1 MSKYTPF
8 LLLFTI
14 LTTLFSFVQARTF
27 TDTKGRQIE
36 AEIFSYN
43 DGFVKLKYPNGAVTK
58 WLPLN
63 VFSESDQ
70 RYIREQ
76 GMTLSTTFQMTL
88 REVVVHANQI
98 DRFIQSEFRQHNIQQ
113 NPPST
118 DEQFIR
124 RLYLDVL
131 GRIPSYDE
139 VTAFLNSQD
148 PGKRRQT
155 IDELLKHPGYVSHNF
170 NYWADVLRLRT
181 RERNGDGG
189 AYIEWVKQAIR
200 ENKPY
205 DLLVQELLTAEG
217 YPWDNPAVG
226 YYIRDDGTPLD
237 NMSNTIQV
245 FMGTQLVCAQC
256 HNHPFEDWTQMEYYQ
271 MAAYTYGVETRLR
284 PQNLEEARKLIRT
297 STQGN
302 RDRAQSMNRAIR
314 DLFEPITFGAMESK
328 RQLKLP
334 GNYKYEDAKPSSTVA
349 PGPLFRQAVEFGKDE
364 TPRETYVRW
373 MTNPKND
380 LFVKVIANRIWTKVM
395 GHGLFEPIDDLK
407 KDTVISH
414 PDLMNYLMKL
424 MRDVDFDLK
433 QYERIL
439 YNTPTYHRQVSTEDH
454 VKGEPYYFAGPLL
467 RRMTAEQLWDS
478 LLSMTIQD
486 SDERVLRDVEAKRVD
501 DRKAQADFML
511 SLTPQQ
517 IVDMA
522 GQIADIEAEY
532 ASLRDENR
540 QKMAAASAA
549 GDNAMIDKLEADRR
563 QIERQARN
571 AVRAAQREMQKG
583 MNQEMMMTMSMEDK
597 MERDQKTEVENDPR
611 WKGFPKSLVRSSE
624 LPSPAPNGHFLQV
637 FGQSDRDT
645 IQNASVQP
653 TVPQA
658 LALLNGP
665 MFSELMKPNSVLMK
679 SLATKDT
686 PEEKLDVI
694 FLTVLSRLPTIP
706 EKNLLL
712 QEINRYDED
721 GNSNLHNGYRNVIV
735 ALMNTRQY
743 AFIR

>member
-1 MSKYTPF
+1 MLKITPILI
-8 LLLFTI
+8 LLSLFTS
-14 LTTLFSFVQARTF
+14 LTVVSEGRTF
-27 TDTKGRQIE
+27 TDSKGRQIE
-36 AEIFSYN
+36 AEIFQFN
-43 DGFVKLKYPNGAVTK
+43 DGFVKLKYPNGSVTK

-76 GMTLSTTFQMTL
+76 GMTLTSTFQMTL
-88 REVVVHANQI
+88 REVVMHANQI
-98 DRFIQSEFRQHNIQQ
+98 DRFIQGQFRQHNIQQ

-124 RLYLDVL
+124 RVYLDIL

-139 VTAFLNSQD
+139 VTAFLDSKD

-155 IDELLKHPGYVSHNF
+155 IDELLKHPGYVSNNY

-245 FMGTQLVCAQC
+245 FLGTQLVCAQC

-271 MAAYTYGVETRLR
+271 MAAYTFGVETRLR
-284 PQNLEEARKLIRT
+284 PKNLEEARKLIRA
-297 STQGN
+297 STNGN
-302 RDRAQSMNRAIR
+302 RNRAQSMNRAVR

-328 RQLKLP
+328 RSLKLP
-334 GNYKYEDAKPSSTVA
+334 NNYKYEDAKPSSVVM
-349 PGPLFRQAVEFGKDE
+349 PGPLFRQEVDFGDDE
-364 TPRETYVRW
+364 TPRQTYVRW

-380 LFVKVIANRIWTKVM
+380 LFVKVIANRIWKKVM
-395 GHGLFEPIDDLK
+395 GYGLFEPIDDLK
-407 KDTVISH
+407 KDTVVSH
-414 PDLMNYLMKL
+414 PELMSYLMKL

-433 QYERIL
+433 QFERIL
-439 YNTPTYHRQVSTEDH
+439 YNTPTYHRQVSTADH
-454 VKGEPYYFAGPLL
+454 VKGEPYYFAGPML

-501 DRKAQADFML
+501 NRKAQADFML
-511 SLTPQQ
+511 ALTPQQ

-549 GDNAMIDKLEADRR
+549 GDNAMIDKLEAERR

-571 AVRAAQREMQKG
+571 AVRSAQREMQKG
-583 MNQEMMMTMSMEDK
+583 MNQEMMMSMSMEDK
-597 MERDQKTEVENDPR
+597 MERDQKTEVEIDPR
-611 WKGFPKSLVRSSE
+611 WKGFPKSLVRASE
-624 LPSPAPNGHFLQV
+624 LPSPAPNGHFLRV

-665 MFSELMKPNSVLMK
+665 MFDELMKPNSVLMQ
-679 SLATKDT
+679 SLATKET
-686 PEEKLDVI
+686 PEDKLDVI
-694 FLTVLSRLPTIP
+694 FLTVLSRLPNFA

-712 QEINRYDED
+712 QEINRYDEND
-721 GNSNLHNGYRNVIV
+721 SNLHNGYKNVIV

>member
-1 MSKYTPF
+1 MLKITP
-8 LLLFTI
+8 I
-14 LTTLFSFVQARTF
+14 LTLLALFATLTLVSDGRTF
-27 TDTKGRQIE
+27 TDSRGRQIE
-36 AEIFSYN
+36 AEIFQFN
-43 DGFVKLKYPNGAVTK
+43 DGFVKLKYPNGSVTK

-76 GMTLSTTFQMTL
+76 GMTLSSTFQMTL
-88 REVVVHANQI
+88 REVVMHANQI
-98 DRFIQSEFRQHNIQQ
+98 DRFIQGQFRQHNIQQ

-124 RLYLDVL
+124 RVYLDVL

-139 VTAFLNSQD
+139 VTTFLDSQD
-148 PGKRRQT
+148 PGKRRKT
-155 IDELLKHPGYVSHNF
+155 IDELLKHPGYVSNNY

-245 FMGTQLVCAQC
+245 FLGTQLVCAQC

-271 MAAYTYGVETRLR
+271 MAAYTFGVETRLR
-284 PQNLEEARKLIRT
+284 PKNLEEARKLIRT
-297 STQGN
+297 STNGN
-302 RDRAQSMNRAIR
+302 RNRAQSMNRAVR

-328 RQLKLP
+328 RSLKLP
-334 GNYKYEDAKPSSTVA
+334 NNYKYEDAKPSSVVM
-349 PGPLFRQAVEFGKDE
+349 PGPLFRQEVDFGDDE
-364 TPRETYVRW
+364 TPRQTYVRW

-380 LFVKVIANRIWTKVM
+380 LFVKVIANRIWKKVM
-395 GHGLFEPIDDLK
+395 GYGLFEPIDDLK
-407 KDTVISH
+407 KDTVVSH
-414 PDLMNYLMKL
+414 PELMSYLMKL

-433 QYERIL
+433 QFERIL
-439 YNTPTYHRQVSTEDH
+439 YNTPTYHRQVSTADH
-454 VKGEPYYFAGPLL
+454 VKGEPYYFAGPML

-501 DRKAQADFML
+501 NRKAQADFML
-511 SLTPQQ
+511 ALTPQQ

-532 ASLRDENR
+532 ASLRNENR

-549 GDNAMIDKLEADRR
+549 GDNAMIDKLEAERR

-571 AVRAAQREMQKG
+571 AVRSAQREMQKG
-583 MNQEMMMTMSMEDK
+583 MNQEMMMSMSMEDK
-597 MERDQKTEVENDPR
+597 MERDQKTEVEIDPR
-611 WKGFPKSLVRSSE
+611 WKGFPRSLVRASE
-624 LPSPAPNGHFLQV
+624 LPSPAPNGHFLRV

-665 MFSELMKPNSVLMK
+665 MFNELMKPNSVLMK
-679 SLATKDT
+679 SLATKETAED
-686 PEEKLDVI
+686 KLDVI
-694 FLTVLSRLPTIP
+694 FLTVLSRLPSFA

-712 QEINRYDED
+712 QEINRYDEN
-721 GNSNLHNGYRNVIV
+721 GNNLHNGYKNVIV

>member
-1 MSKYTPF
+1 MIKFTPV
-8 LLLFTI
+8 LLL
-14 LTTLFSFVQARTF
+14 LSLLASTLSVVQARTF
-27 TDTKGRQIE
+27 TDVTGRQIE
-36 AEIFSYN
+36 AEIFQYQE
-43 DGFVKLKYPNGAVTK
+43 GFVKLKYPDGSVTS
-58 WLPLN
+58 WIRLN
-63 VFSESDQ
+63 AFSPSDQ
-70 RYIREQ
+70 RYIQEQ
-76 GMTLSTTFQMTL
+76 GKTLTTTFKMSL
-88 REVVVHANQI
+88 REVVLHANQI
-98 DRFIQSEFRQHNIQQ
+98 DRMIQSEFRAHNIQQ

-139 VTAFLNSQD
+139 VTGFLDSKD
-148 PGKRRQT
+148 PAKRRKT
-155 IDELLKHPGYVSHNF
+155 IDDLLKHPGYVSHNY

-189 AYIEWVKQAIR
+189 AYIEWVKQSIR

-205 DLLVQELLTAEG
+205 DLLVKELLTAEG

-271 MAAYTYGVETRLR
+271 MAAYTFGVETRLR
-284 PQNLEEARKLIRT
+284 PENLEEARKLIRT
-297 STQGN
+297 STGGN
-302 RDRAQSMNRAIR
+302 RNRAQSMNRALR

-328 RQLKLP
+328 RKLKLP
-334 GNYKYEDAKPSSTVA
+334 NNYKYEDSKPSAIVP
-349 PGPLFRQAVEFGKDE
+349 PGPLFRQKVEFGKDE

-373 MTNPKND
+373 MTAPEND
-380 LFVKVIANRIWTKVM
+380 LFVKVIANRIWKKVM
-395 GHGLFEPIDDLK
+395 GYGLFEPIDDIK
-407 KDTVISH
+407 KDTEVSH
-414 PDLMNYLMKL
+414 PELMTFLMKL

-439 YNTPTYHRQVSTEDH
+439 YNTPTYHRQVSTADH
-454 VKGEPYYFAGPLL
+454 VKGDPYYFPGPML
-467 RRMTAEQLWDS
+467 RRMSAEQLWDS

-486 SDERVLRDVEAKRVD
+486 SDERVLRDVEAKRID
-501 DRKAQADFML
+501 NRKAQADFML

-522 GQIADIEAEY
+522 GSIADIEAEY
-532 ASLRDENR
+532 GALRDENR
-540 QKMAAASAA
+540 EKMAAASAA
-549 GDNAMIDKLEADRR
+549 GNNAMIDKLEQERR
-563 QIERQARN
+563 QIERQARQ
-571 AVRAAQREMQKG
+571 AVRAAQNEIRKG
-583 MNQEMMMTMSMEDK
+583 MGEEMMMTMSMEDRMAK
-597 MERDQKTEVENDPR
+597 EQKAEVEIDER

-624 LPSPAPNGHFLQV
+624 LPSPAPNGHFLRV

-665 MFSELMKPNSVLMK
+665 MFNELMKPNSVLMR
-679 SLATKDT
+679 SLATKET
-686 PEEKLDVI
+686 AEEKLDVI
-694 FLTVLSRLPTIP
+694 FLTVLSRLPSIP

-712 QEINRYDED
+712 QEINRYDD
-721 GNSNLHNGYRNVIV
+721 TGNASLHNGYRNVIV

>member
-1 MSKYTPF
+1 MIKFTPV
-8 LLLFTI
+8 LLL
-14 LTTLFSFVQARTF
+14 LSLLASTLSVVQARTF
-27 TDTKGRQIE
+27 TDVTGRQIE
-36 AEIFSYN
+36 AEIFKYQE
-43 DGFVKLKYPNGAVTK
+43 GFVKLKYPDGSVTS
-58 WLPLN
+58 WIRLN
-63 VFSESDQ
+63 AFSPSDQ
-70 RYIREQ
+70 RYIQEQ
-76 GMTLSTTFQMTL
+76 GKTLTTTFKMSL
-88 REVVVHANQI
+88 REVVLHANQI
-98 DRFIQSEFRQHNIQQ
+98 DRMIQSEFRAHNIQQ

-139 VTAFLNSQD
+139 VTDFLDSKD
-148 PGKRRQT
+148 PAKRRKT
-155 IDELLKHPGYVSHNF
+155 IDELLKHPGYVSHNY

-189 AYIEWVKQAIR
+189 AYIEWVKQSIR

-205 DLLVQELLTAEG
+205 DLFVKELLTAEG

-271 MAAYTYGVETRLR
+271 MAAYTFGVETRLR
-284 PQNLEEARKLIRT
+284 PENLEEARKLIRT
-297 STQGN
+297 STGGN
-302 RDRAQSMNRAIR
+302 RNRAQSMNRALR

-328 RQLKLP
+328 RKLKLP
-334 GNYKYEDAKPSSTVA
+334 NNYAYEDSKPSAIVP
-349 PGPLFRQAVEFGKDE
+349 PGPLFRQKVEFGKDE

-373 MTNPKND
+373 MTAPENE
-380 LFVKVIANRIWTKVM
+380 LFVKVIANRIWKKVM
-395 GHGLFEPIDDLK
+395 GYGLFEPIDDIK
-407 KDTVISH
+407 KDTEVSH
-414 PDLMNYLMKL
+414 PELMTFLMKL

-439 YNTPTYHRQVSTEDH
+439 YNTPTYHRQVSTADH
-454 VKGEPYYFAGPLL
+454 VKGDPYYFPGPML
-467 RRMTAEQLWDS
+467 RRMSAEQLWDS

-486 SDERVLRDVEAKRVD
+486 SDERLLRDVEAKRVD
-501 DRKAQADFML
+501 NRKAQADFML

-522 GQIADIEAEY
+522 GQIADIEAEFG
-532 ASLRDENR
+532 SLRDENR
-540 QKMAAASAA
+540 EKMAAASAA
-549 GDNAMIDKLEADRR
+549 GNNAMIDKLEQERR
-563 QIERQARN
+563 QIERQARQ
-571 AVRAAQREMQKG
+571 AVRAAQNEIRKG
-583 MNQEMMMTMSMEDK
+583 MGEEMMMTMSMEDRMAK
-597 MERDQKTEVENDPR
+597 EQKTEVEIDKR

-624 LPSPAPNGHFLQV
+624 LPSPAPNGHFLRV

-665 MFSELMKPNSVLMK
+665 MFNELMKPNSVLMR
-679 SLATKDT
+679 SLATKET
-686 PEEKLDVI
+686 AEEKLDVI
-694 FLTVLSRLPTIP
+694 FLTVLSRLPSIP

-712 QEINRYDED
+712 QEINRYDD
-721 GNSNLHNGYRNVIV
+721 TGNASLHNGYRNVIV

>member
-1 MSKYTPF
+1 
-8 LLLFTI
+8 
-14 LTTLFSFVQARTF
+14 
-27 TDTKGRQIE
+27 
-36 AEIFSYN
+36 
-43 DGFVKLKYPNGAVTK
+43 
-58 WLPLN
+58 
-63 VFSESDQ
+63 
-70 RYIREQ
+70 
-76 GMTLSTTFQMTL
+76 MTLTSTFQMTL
-88 REVVVHANQI
+88 REVVMHANQI
-98 DRFIQSEFRQHNIQQ
+98 DRFIQGQFRQHNIQQ

-124 RLYLDVL
+124 RVYLDIL

-139 VTAFLNSQD
+139 VTAFLDSKD

-155 IDELLKHPGYVSHNF
+155 IDELLKHPGYVSNNY

-245 FMGTQLVCAQC
+245 FLGTQLVCAQC

-271 MAAYTYGVETRLR
+271 MAAYTFGVETRLR
-284 PQNLEEARKLIRT
+284 PKNLEEARKLIRA
-297 STQGN
+297 STNGN
-302 RDRAQSMNRAIR
+302 RNRAQSMNRAVR

-328 RQLKLP
+328 RSLKLP
-334 GNYKYEDAKPSSTVA
+334 NNYKYEDAKPSSVVM
-349 PGPLFRQAVEFGKDE
+349 PGPLFRQEVDFGDDE
-364 TPRETYVRW
+364 TPRQTYVRW

-380 LFVKVIANRIWTKVM
+380 LFVKVIANRIWKKVM
-395 GHGLFEPIDDLK
+395 GYGLFEPIDDLK
-407 KDTVISH
+407 KDTVVSH
-414 PDLMNYLMKL
+414 PELMSYLMKL

-433 QYERIL
+433 QFERIL
-439 YNTPTYHRQVSTEDH
+439 YNTPTYHRQVSTADH
-454 VKGEPYYFAGPLL
+454 VKGEPYYFAGPML

-501 DRKAQADFML
+501 NRKAQADFML
-511 SLTPQQ
+511 ALTPQQ

-540 QKMAAASAA
+540 QKMAAASAV
-549 GDNAMIDKLEADRR
+549 GDNAMIDKLEAERR

-571 AVRAAQREMQKG
+571 AVRSAQREMQKG
-583 MNQEMMMTMSMEDK
+583 MNQEMMMSMSMEDK
-597 MERDQKTEVENDPR
+597 MERDQKTEVEIDPR
-611 WKGFPKSLVRSSE
+611 WKGFPKSLVRASE
-624 LPSPAPNGHFLQV
+624 LPSPAPNGHFLRV

-665 MFSELMKPNSVLMK
+665 MFDELMKPNSVLMQ
-679 SLATKDT
+679 SLATKET
-686 PEEKLDVI
+686 PEDKLDVI
-694 FLTVLSRLPTIP
+694 FLTVLSRLPNFA

-712 QEINRYDED
+712 QEINRYDEND
-721 GNSNLHNGYRNVIV
+721 SNLHNGYKNVIV

>member
-1 MSKYTPF
+1 MIKFTPV
-8 LLLFTI
+8 LLL
-14 LTTLFSFVQARTF
+14 LSLLASTLSVVQARTF
-27 TDTKGRQIE
+27 TDVTGRQIE
-36 AEIFSYN
+36 AEIFQYQE
-43 DGFVKLKYPNGAVTK
+43 GFVKLKYPDGSVTS
-58 WLPLN
+58 WIRLN
-63 VFSESDQ
+63 AFSPSDQ
-70 RYIREQ
+70 RYIQEQ
-76 GMTLSTTFQMTL
+76 GKTLTTTFKMSL
-88 REVVVHANQI
+88 REVVLHANQI
-98 DRFIQSEFRQHNIQQ
+98 DRMIQSEFRAHNIQQ

-139 VTAFLNSQD
+139 VTDFLDSKD
-148 PGKRRQT
+148 PAKRRKT
-155 IDELLKHPGYVSHNF
+155 IDELLKHPGYVSHNY

-189 AYIEWVKQAIR
+189 AYIEWVKQSIR

-205 DLLVQELLTAEG
+205 DLFVKELLTAEG

-271 MAAYTYGVETRLR
+271 MAAYTFGVETRLR
-284 PQNLEEARKLIRT
+284 PENLEEARKLIRT
-297 STQGN
+297 STGGN
-302 RDRAQSMNRAIR
+302 RNRAQSMNRALR

-328 RQLKLP
+328 RKLKLP
-334 GNYKYEDAKPSSTVA
+334 NNYAYEDSKPSAIVP
-349 PGPLFRQAVEFGKDE
+349 PGPLFRQKVEFGKDE

-373 MTNPKND
+373 MTAPENE
-380 LFVKVIANRIWTKVM
+380 LFVKVIANRIWKKVM
-395 GHGLFEPIDDLK
+395 GYGLFEPIDDIK
-407 KDTVISH
+407 KDTEVSH
-414 PDLMNYLMKL
+414 PELITFLMKL

-439 YNTPTYHRQVSTEDH
+439 YNTPTYHRQVSTADH
-454 VKGEPYYFAGPLL
+454 VKGDPYYFPGPML
-467 RRMTAEQLWDS
+467 RRMSAEQLWDS

-486 SDERVLRDVEAKRVD
+486 SDERVLRDVEAKRID
-501 DRKAQADFML
+501 NRKAQADFML

-522 GQIADIEAEY
+522 GQIADIEAEFG
-532 ASLRDENR
+532 SLRDENR
-540 QKMAAASAA
+540 EKRAAASAA
-549 GDNAMIDKLEADRR
+549 GNNAMIDKLEQERR
-563 QIERQARN
+563 QIERQARQ
-571 AVRAAQREMQKG
+571 AVRAAQNEIRKG
-583 MNQEMMMTMSMEDK
+583 MGEEMMMTMSMEDRMAK
-597 MERDQKTEVENDPR
+597 EQKTEVEIDKR

-624 LPSPAPNGHFLQV
+624 LPSPAPNGHFLRV

-665 MFSELMKPNSVLMK
+665 MFNELMKPNSVLMR
-679 SLATKDT
+679 SLATKET
-686 PEEKLDVI
+686 AEEKLDVI
-694 FLTVLSRLPTIP
+694 FLTVLSRLPSIP

-712 QEINRYDED
+712 QEINRYDD
-721 GNSNLHNGYRNVIV
+721 TGNASLHNGYRNVIV

>member
-1 MSKYTPF
+1 MIKFTPV
-8 LLLFTI
+8 LLL
-14 LTTLFSFVQARTF
+14 LSLLASTLSVVQARTF
-27 TDTKGRQIE
+27 TDVTGRQIE
-36 AEIFSYN
+36 AEIFQYQE
-43 DGFVKLKYPNGAVTK
+43 GFVKLKYPDGSVTS
-58 WLPLN
+58 WIRLN
-63 VFSESDQ
+63 AFSPSDQ
-70 RYIREQ
+70 RYIQEQ
-76 GMTLSTTFQMTL
+76 GKTLTTTFKMSL
-88 REVVVHANQI
+88 REVVLHANQI
-98 DRFIQSEFRQHNIQQ
+98 DRMIQSEFRAHNIQQ

-139 VTAFLNSQD
+139 VTDFLDSKD
-148 PGKRRQT
+148 PAKRRKT
-155 IDELLKHPGYVSHNF
+155 IDELLKHPGYVSHNY

-189 AYIEWVKQAIR
+189 AYIEWVKQSIR

-205 DLLVQELLTAEG
+205 DLFVKELLTAEG

-271 MAAYTYGVETRLR
+271 MAAYTFGVETRLR
-284 PQNLEEARKLIRT
+284 PENLEEARKLIRT
-297 STQGN
+297 STGGN
-302 RDRAQSMNRAIR
+302 RNRAQSMNRALR

-328 RQLKLP
+328 RKLKLP
-334 GNYKYEDAKPSSTVA
+334 NNYAYEDSKPSAIVP
-349 PGPLFRQAVEFGKDE
+349 PGPLFRQKVEFGKDE

-373 MTNPKND
+373 MTAPENE
-380 LFVKVIANRIWTKVM
+380 LFVKVIANRIWKKVM
-395 GHGLFEPIDDLK
+395 GYGLFEPIDDIK
-407 KDTVISH
+407 KDTEVSH
-414 PDLMNYLMKL
+414 PELMTFLMKL

-439 YNTPTYHRQVSTEDH
+439 YNTPTYHRQVSTADH
-454 VKGEPYYFAGPLL
+454 VKGDPYYFPGPML
-467 RRMTAEQLWDS
+467 RRMSAEQLWDS

-486 SDERVLRDVEAKRVD
+486 SDERLLRDVEAKRVD
-501 DRKAQADFML
+501 NRKAQADFML

-522 GQIADIEAEY
+522 GQIADIEAEFG
-532 ASLRDENR
+532 SLRDENR
-540 QKMAAASAA
+540 EKMAAASAA
-549 GDNAMIDKLEADRR
+549 GNNAMIDKLEQERR
-563 QIERQARN
+563 QIERQARQ
-571 AVRAAQREMQKG
+571 AVRAAQNEIRKG
-583 MNQEMMMTMSMEDK
+583 MGEEMMMTMSMEDRMAK
-597 MERDQKTEVENDPR
+597 EQKTEVEIDKR

-624 LPSPAPNGHFLQV
+624 LPSPAPNGHFLRV

-665 MFSELMKPNSVLMK
+665 MFNELMKPNSVLMR
-679 SLATKDT
+679 SLATKET
-686 PEEKLDVI
+686 AEEKLDVI
-694 FLTVLSRLPTIP
+694 FLTVLSRLPSIP

-712 QEINRYDED
+712 QEINRYDD
-721 GNSNLHNGYRNVIV
+721 TGNASLHNGYRNVIV